1 MQNFSEWAAYK
12 DACTGYALASLA
24 RTSEE
29 NLTEGRREPEK
40 LRSRGG
46 AAVNRSLFDRDR
58 DQDDLKKGIVDPAA
72 KAGEDMVCPI
82 TPLSGYEH
90 HIKAIQQ
97 FAFASPANF
106 AQTLL
111 FSPLSAN
118 VPFPKHWDNFQ
129 LLMMILK
136 HSYPDRVSEEEL
148 EHVIDSFGE
157 YLHSMA
163 HTIGGWK
170 IQTVCQVW
178 NNKETMMHKLIAL
191 SKKGNDAAMIRE
203 LIKIPGVQ
211 PVKAG
216 FIVQLLFGR
225 AGCIDTHNIDI
236 YSKAFPDLATDLQNP
251 GEWQGEKGVP
261 KYMKLLKS
269 LNKRG
274 IGTKELWD
282 VWVDFVENFYRQI
295 SSHGLGSYTDM
306 GTAID
311 NPDDPKYDALK
322 KSSIP
327 KMGATAGGKLVSINP
342 ISGKM
347 GRGASATHL
356 QMDPDDALYQFDKIY
371 SQGEAGS
378 AAARAVPFRTNQ
390 LGQPIDR
397 GVGLG
402 DKPSLLHYFKP
413 ALAGKEV
420 DPEVVRAIIRNRM
433 NKGGKKAVAA
443 KARAAQSTFDF

>member
-1 MQNFSEWAAYK
+1 MKNFSEWRDYK
-12 DACTGYALASLA
+12 EACVGYALASLSRGREDIIA
-24 RTSEE
+24 
-29 NLTEGRREPEK
+29 EGRAAPEK
-40 LRSRGG
+40 LRKSKRTD
-46 AAVNRSLFDRDR
+46 NQSLFDKSGRL
-58 DQDDLKKGIVDPAA
+58 DDLKKGILDPAA
-72 KAGEDMVCPI
+72 KAGDDMVCPI

-90 HIKAIQQ
+90 HIKAIQK
-97 FAFASPANF
+97 FAFESPANF

-136 HSYPDRVSEEEL
+136 HSYPNRVSEEEL
-148 EHVIDSFGE
+148 EHAIDSFGK

-178 NNKETMMHKLIAL
+178 NNKESMMRKLMAL
-191 SKKGNDAAMIRE
+191 AKSGDDEAMIQE

-236 YSKAFPDLATDLQNP
+236 YSKAFPDLADELQRP
-251 GEWQGEKGVP
+251 SDWEGEKGVP
-261 KYMKLLKS
+261 KYLKLLGS
-269 LNKRG
+269 LDKRG

-295 SSHGLGSYTDM
+295 SNHGLGSYTDM

-311 NPDDPKYDALK
+311 DPKASKYDALRNVE
-322 KSSIP
+322 IP
-327 KMGATAGGKLVSINP
+327 KVGSTTGGKLKLIRP
-342 ISGKM
+342 ISGTM

-356 QMDPDDALYQFDKIY
+356 QMEPDDALLQFDKIY
-371 SQGEAGS
+371 NRGEAGS
-378 AAARAVPFRTNQ
+378 AAARAVPFRTNKR
-390 LGQPIDR
+390 GMPIDK
-397 GVGLG
+397 GVGLS
-402 DKPSLLHYFKP
+402 DKPSLLHYFQP
-413 ALAGKEV
+413 ALSGNQV
-420 DPEVVRAIIRNRM
+420 DPDVVRKIIQDRM
-433 NKGGKKAVAA
+433 KRGGKKAAVA
-443 KARAAQSTFDF
+443 KSNAAQGKFDF